1 MYTNTRKCYILD
13 GQPAVQQTNTAKI
26 ITMYYIHSGQ
36 PKIRHIQQMLYNHER
51 NKSEKNNAQAHQIFY
66 FWYNLHQACTLSTI
80 LFWKTN
86 EFKSM

>member
-1 MYTNTRKCYILD
+1 MYTNTRTCYILD

-51 NKSEKNNAQAHQIFY
+51 NKSEKNNAQAHQIF
-66 FWYNLHQACTLSTI
+66 
-80 LFWKTN
+80 
-86 EFKSM
+86 